1 MLNIYAGNLA
11 YSVTEED
18 LRQAFSAYGKVER
31 ASVIV
36 DRLTGRSRGFGFV
49 EMPSEIEGRA
59 AIEGLHEMD
68 PKGRKM
74 LIREARPKGEHMATA
89 ARRER

>member
-11 YSVTEED
+11 YTVTEED
-18 LRQAFSAYGKVER
+18 LRQAFSAYGTVER
-31 ASVIV
+31 ASVIM

-49 EMPSEIEGRA
+49 EMADEAEARA
-59 AIEGLHEMD
+59 AIEGLHEAD
-68 PKGRKM
+68 LKGRKM
-74 LIREARPKGEHMATA
+74 LIREARPKGEHMATT